1 MKIEDEYFSIE
12 SAVVESIEDFNN
24 VIFNEDMSVC
34 LIGDLTDWKKGLIV
48 VKGNKGQIIDVR
60 GECDKKLVRL
70 IILKERKSR
79 NKVALVVNSI
89 LGVVTTP
96 DEGMTLIRQL
106 YKISKARVSNFD
118 ITNVFIT

>member
-1 MKIEDEYFSIE
+1 
-12 SAVVESIEDFNN
+12 
-24 VIFNEDMSVC
+24 MSVC

-60 GECDKKLVRL
+60 GDCDKKLVRF

-106 YKISKARVSNFD
+106 YKISKARLSNLD

>member
-106 YKISKARVSNFD
+106 YKISKARLSNFD